1 MHASTKTRQ
10 HAFAHSRALQR
21 GSAIDWIKRDRAC
34 GGSFKFA
41 GKASAALKEGA
52 DSGYIHGSCS

>member
-1 MHASTKTRQ
+1 MHGSAKTRQ

-21 GSAIDWIKRDRAC
+21 GSAINWIKRNQAC

-41 GKASAALKEGA
+41 EKTSAALKEET